1 MINIANESLYI
12 DLGIKDNGSK
22 KTINELQKELK
33 NLDKVYANTKKATEN
48 FEDSQEGVSKKLEY
62 LNKKYEVTKAK
73 LEQYKKAMENARQSI
88 EKKKAQLEEL
98 ENSEE
103 QNTTAINKLKSAIDK
118 AEKSFN
124 DNRRQVELTESELQV
139 LEKEI
144 KQTSKSLENL
154 KADEASKNL
163 KELGSEADN
172 TKRKL
177 GDIVSSKIKSDLK
190 TLSSECEKVS
200 DKMSKIGDGV
210 SNAGEKITKLSAGA
224 IGGMTALAINSNNI
238 TSSLDMMN
246 VKLDLSSEEIERLK
260 KVALGIYKEGFG
272 ESVDDSVNALI
283 VLTQQIEEVANAND
297 DTKKEIV
304 EQMLTISQAYGL
316 STEEITNALR
326 SLTTNGVVKDVQEGL
341 DIITRGFQEGGDAG
355 GELIDTLREYAPQ
368 FKKLGL
374 SADEA
379 MKYIVEGAK
388 NGGWSIDKLA
398 DAMKEFSVRSLEGA
412 DGTKQAFKDIGL
424 NADEMVSKM
433 NKGGDSAKEVWKSTL
448 QALANCTDEQK
459 RNNAMLSLMG
469 TQYEDLGADAL
480 LSLNNVSGGME
491 NLEGSSKKA
500 QKALEETTGQ
510 QFKSNLRDIQ
520 TELIPLGVEFTNIA
534 KKYMPDFVDAIKKII
549 NALDKIPFKEGVAQ
563 ASIYGLAIGT
573 ATKTLGGFVKGGSE
587 VVSAVGK
594 ISKHFSKTKEVTE
607 GVAKATD
614 VATSSFKLLNP
625 VTIAVGAGLGAV
637 AVGVKSYEAYQKNA
651 NKTVLDSAESYSF
664 LESMVASFTGQL
676 PKTQEELE
684 KTGIKHKDFAKG
696 ISKEFKSA
704 VNSARDDIGNFNL
717 ELAKITFDNTITE
730 EESANLNSRLDT
742 AINNCINTINS
753 HYEEGQNSLINL
765 FTLNDGQIDS
775 NEQQIIDSVMRQ
787 KEVYTNETNT
797 LKSEIQDLVKR
808 INESN
813 NEEEIAQMTEL
824 IRQKYARLK
833 QIELECQAQTDEE
846 KLLAKEDFESQIA
859 SMDLETASKKLK
871 EIKKNSDEQI
881 ELAKESYDQQR
892 AILLEG
898 YDSLSAEEKAKRD
911 EGLARAKENYESKLS
926 SENEYWQECLGI
938 VQSNNKAIYDNID
951 MYDGSIMTE
960 KDLKRKA
967 ELEAYT
973 SHYDGLNQ
981 ITETGYYKLK
991 DKVTGEEQAIYAVVD
1006 ETSGNITGVYNY
1018 TTGEVLGYNEK
1029 MKNSADSLGHNFGQ
1043 NSLSIKQSL
1052 ALMSNSTVD
1061 SKGRIVGANGE
1072 IVNSLKN
1079 VKENADGTRE
1089 GIINLNGQSINVK
1102 VNKDGTISNLKQ
1114 IRKEAEEASKPRTL
1128 TITIKKIGE
1137 AIVNGITGG
1146 TKRASGMAYVPYNGM
1161 PAILHTGERILTAQE
1176 NREYNRSYFSPNTS
1190 QGKALSKI
1198 INNTYNNTTI
1208 NNNGS
1213 NGISANDLLMILN
1226 TMQSNIVS
1234 ALSSV
1239 NITLNSNIDK
1249 NGLVSEIKRNITREQ
1264 RNRRV

>member
-246 VKLDLSSEEIERLK
+246 VKLDLSAEEIDKLK
-260 KVALGIYKEGFG
+260 KVALGIYKDGFG

-283 VLTQQIEEVANAND
+283 LLTQQIEEVRNAND
-297 DTKKEIV
+297 ETKKAIV
-304 EQMLTISQAYGL
+304 EQVLTISQAYDL
-316 STEEITNALR
+316 SSEEIAR
-326 SLTTNGVVKDVQEGL
+326 SLSVLTKNGVVKDVQEGL
-341 DIITRGFQEGGDAG
+341 DIIVKGFQLGGDAS
-355 GELIDTLREYAPQ
+355 GELIDTLTEYAPQ
-368 FKKLGL
+368 FKKMGL

-379 MKYIVEGAK
+379 MKYIIEGMNK
-388 NGGWSIDKLA
+388 GGWSIDKLA
-398 DAMKEFSVRSLEGA
+398 DGMKEFSIRALEGA

-433 NKGGDSAKEVWKSTL
+433 NKGGDNAKEVWKSTL

-459 RNNAMLSLMG
+459 RNNAMLALMG
-469 TQYEDLGADAL
+469 TQYEDLGADAIL
-480 LSLNNVSGGME
+480 ALNNVSGGME

-500 QKALEETTGQ
+500 KESLEQLDSQ
-510 QFKSNLRDIQ
+510 QFKTNLRDMQ
-520 TELIPLGVEFTNIA
+520 TELLPLGVEFTNIA
-534 KKYMPDFVDAIKKII
+534 KKYMPDFVDAVKKII

-607 GVAKATD
+607 GVSKAVD
-614 VATSSFKLLNP
+614 VATGSFKLLNP

-637 AVGVKSYEAYQKNA
+637 ALGVETYQAYQENC

-676 PKTQEELE
+676 PKTQEQLE
-684 KTGIKHKDFAKG
+684 QTGIKHKEFADG

-704 VNSARDDIGNFNL
+704 VNSARDDIANFNF
-717 ELAKITFDNTITE
+717 ELSKITLDNTITE
-730 EESANLNSRLDT
+730 EEGANLTARVDGAISN
-742 AINNCINTINS
+742 AINAINS
-753 HYEEGQNSLINL
+753 HYSEAQQ
-765 FTLNDGQIDS
+765 TLTDMFMMDDGKIDD
-775 NEQQIIDSVMRQ
+775 NEQKIIESIGRQ
-787 KEVYTNETNT
+787 RETYLNETAT
-797 LKSEIQDLVKR
+797 LKQEILDLSKQ
-808 INESN
+808 IEASN
-813 NEEEIAQMTEL
+813 NEEEISQKEEL
-824 IRQKYARLK
+824 IRQKYARIK
-833 QIELECQAQTDEE
+833 QIELECMAETDNE
-846 KLLAKEDFESQIA
+846 KKLALEDFNEQIA
-859 SMDLETASKKLK
+859 TMDLETASKKLQ
-871 EIKKNSDEQI
+871 EMRKNSDEQI
-881 ELAKESYDQQR
+881 NLAKESYNQQR
-892 AILLEG
+892 LALMEG
-898 YDSLSAEEKAKRD
+898 YENLSTEEKAQRD
-911 EGLARAKENYESKLS
+911 IELEQAKSTYESKLS
-926 SENEYWQECLGI
+926 AENEHWQNILG
-938 VQSNNKAIYDNID
+938 VVRDNNQAVYDNINE
-951 MYDGSIMTE
+951 YDGKILSE
-960 KDLKRKA
+960 KDLKNKA

-973 SHYDGLNQ
+973 NKFENLNQ
-981 ITETGYYKLK
+981 ITESGYYRLK
-991 DKVTGEEQAIYAVVD
+991 DSVTGKEQDIYVAVD
-1006 ETSGNITGVYNY
+1006 EASKNVIGVYDYKTN
-1018 TTGEVLGYNEK
+1018 EVIGYDNKAKKSTDELASNF
-1029 MKNSADSLGHNFGQ
+1029 NSN
-1043 NSLSIKQSL
+1043 
-1052 ALMSNSTVD
+1052 ALNIARDVASMAQATVD

-1072 IVNSLKN
+1072 TIASLKD
-1079 VKENADGTRE
+1079 VKTNADGTRE
-1089 GIINLNGQSINVK
+1089 GIVTLNGQKVK
-1102 VNKDGTISNLKQ
+1102 IQVDKEGTISNLDEIDKKA
-1114 IRKEAEEASKPRTL
+1114 KEATKPRTL
-1128 TITIKKIGE
+1128 TVTIKKIGE
-1137 AIVNGITGG
+1137 AIENIFTGG

-1208 NNNGS
+1208 NNNGG
-1213 NGISANDLLMILN
+1213 NNISANDLLMILN